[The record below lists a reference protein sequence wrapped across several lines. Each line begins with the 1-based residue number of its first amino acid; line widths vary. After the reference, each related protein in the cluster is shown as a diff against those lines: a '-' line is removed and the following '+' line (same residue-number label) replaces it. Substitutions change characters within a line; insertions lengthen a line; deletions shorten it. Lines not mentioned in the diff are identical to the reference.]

1 MSVYIVLIL
10 TAFGVKIF
18 SKNCK
23 KIVGCLGNDF
33 GKWFCRLK
41 MILGSHFECKERQ
54 ESMDLVA

>member
-23 KIVGCLGNDF
+23 KIVGCLGNGF

-41 MILGSHFECKERQ
+41 MILGSHFECK
-54 ESMDLVA
+54 